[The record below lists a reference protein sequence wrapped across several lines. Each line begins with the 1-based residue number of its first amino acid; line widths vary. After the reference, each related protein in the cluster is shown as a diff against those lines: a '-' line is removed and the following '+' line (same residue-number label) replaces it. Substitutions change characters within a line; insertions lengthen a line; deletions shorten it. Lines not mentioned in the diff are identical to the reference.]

1 MKQTYI
7 IAEIGQAHDGS
18 LGMAHA
24 YIDAVAKTGANAIKF
39 QTHIAVAE
47 SSIHEPF
54 RVKFSKQDATRY
66 EYWQRMEFSLAQ
78 WKELKAH
85 CDEVGIDF
93 LSSPFSNAAVDL
105 LEEVGVKQYKV
116 GSGEVNNFLLLEK
129 IANTGK
135 PIIIS
140 SGMSSFAELDET
152 VAFLKEKNCEFSILQ
167 CTTSYP
173 TAPKQFGLNV
183 IHELKERYQGAY
195 LGEVSQ
201 NNKRKIQEK
210 KTAQVSEQSNLDYRV
225 KIGFSDHSSG
235 IEAGIA
241 AATLGAEILEF
252 HVVFDKE
259 MFGPDAK
266 SSLTFPETT
275 KLVSAVRNIDKALN
289 HPIDKKDNSQ
299 YSELKQIF
307 EKSLAINKDLP
318 KGHVLTF
325 NDLEAKKPKNYG
337 ILASKF
343 QEVIGKKLVNDMKQ
357 WDFLNEED

>member
-7 IAEIGQAHDGS
+7 IAEIAQAHDGS

-24 YIDAVAKTGANAIKF
+24 YIDAVAKTGADAIKF

-66 EYWQRMEFSLAQ
+66 EYWQRMEFSLPQ

-85 CDEVGIDF
+85 CDEVNIDF

-105 LEEVGVKQYKV
+105 LEEVGVKRYKV

-140 SGMSSFAELDET
+140 SGMSSFDELDKT

-183 IHELKERYQGAY
+183 IQELKDKYQ
-195 LGEVSQ
+195 VP
-201 NNKRKIQEK
+201 
-210 KTAQVSEQSNLDYRV
+210 V
-225 KIGFSDHSSG
+225 GFSDHSSG

-275 KLVSAVRNIDKALN
+275 QLVKAVRNIDEALN
-289 HPIDKKDNSQ
+289 HPIDKTDNSQ

-318 KGHVLTF
+318 EGHILTF

-337 ILASKF
+337 ILASEF
-343 QEVIGKKLVNDMKQ
+343 QNVIGKKLVKNMNQ
-357 WDFLNEED
+357 WDFLNESDIS